1 MVVAPA
7 VRERGLGRRLLDEAV
22 RALYRDGACA
32 VFGEVNDPRVHGDAA
47 WPRLLRFERWGARV
61 VDVRYV
67 QPALGD
73 GLVRD
78 GGLRLIALPGEMP
91 LPESIPGDV
100 VRGFIRELH
109 EVTERRP
116 LDAEMQTLL
125 DGIPDAANLVE
136 LRMVSPMHG
145 HAHRDR

>member
-7 VRERGLGRRLLDEAV
+7 VRGRGLGRRLLGDAA
-22 RALYRDGACA
+22 RSLHHTGARV
-32 VFGEVNDPRVHGDAA
+32 VFGEVDDPRVHGDAA
-47 WPRLLRFERWGARV
+47 WPRLLRFQRWGARV

-73 GLVRD
+73 GLARD
-78 GGLRLIALPGEMP
+78 RGLCLIALAGDAPLPRSLPGET
-91 LPESIPGDV
+91 V
-100 VRGFIRELH
+100 CGFIRELH

-116 LDAEMQTLL
+116 VDAETEALL
-125 DGIPDAANLVE
+125 AGIPGVADLVE
-136 LRMVSPMHG
+136 LHVVSPMHG